1 MSHNKPVLLIGGPAD
16 GQRIILSASAR
27 IYNACERGLPYNED
41 DARPQGA
48 VTPVEAEPSLDK
60 VKITTYA
67 IGTVQGAF
75 HAVFH
80 VGTVDHNTCILC
92 ELVAGYRK
100 PRKHPTDANVAKQLV
115 TLIGGAADG
124 RQFALPTGRRVI
136 SSVEAGD
143 PYHIVPLICRDGTE
157 VRVAVLDTVSVDP
170 ISMLIE
176 GYRMGGA
183 Q

>member
-1 MSHNKPVLLIGGPAD
+1 MSHNKSVLLIGGPAD
-16 GQRIILSASAR
+16 GQRITMSMESR
-27 IYNACERGLPYNED
+27 IYNCCTRGLPDNED
-41 DARPQGA
+41 HAA
-48 VTPVEAEPSLDK
+48 VSPADVQRAEQEHSTE
-60 VKITTYA
+60 ITTYA

-80 VGTVDHNTCILC
+80 VGVVDHNTCILC

-115 TLIGGAADG
+115 TALGGAADG

-136 SSVEAGD
+136 SSMEAGD
-143 PYHIVPLICRDGTE
+143 AYHIVPIICRDGTE
-157 VRVAVLDTVSVDP
+157 IRVAVLDMVSVDP
-170 ISMLIE
+170 IQMLIE